1 MIKENANLKTR
12 RVENYPTVEDAQ
24 LLDLIV
30 ESIQDIK
37 GKKIVKIDLT
47 SLDDS
52 PTNYFIICEGDSSTQ
67 VNAIT
72 QNVSKKIKEVLKVSP
87 NHIEGMGDSKW
98 MLVDYF
104 DIVVHV
110 FYPPT
115 RKYYDLEDLWH
126 DGKITIYEDLN

>member
-1 MIKENANLKTR
+1 MIKESANLRTK
-12 RVENYPTVEDAQ
+12 RVETYPAVEDSV

-37 GKKIVKIDLT
+37 GKNIVKIDLT
-47 SLDDS
+47 ALDDS

-72 QNVSKKIKEVLKVSP
+72 QNVSRKIKSKLFVAP
-87 NHIEGMGDSKW
+87 NHIEGLDSKW

-104 DIVVHV
+104 DIVVHI

-115 RKYYDLEDLWH
+115 RKFYDLEDLWH
-126 DGKITIYEDLN
+126 DGKITVYEDLN

>member
-1 MIKENANLKTR
+1 LIKESANLKTK
-12 RVENYPTVEDAQ
+12 RVETYPAVEDSV

-37 GKKIVKIDLT
+37 GKNIVKIDLT
-47 SLDDS
+47 ALEDS

-72 QNVSKKIKEVLKVSP
+72 QNVSRKIKSQLLVAP
-87 NHIEGMGDSKW
+87 NHIEGLDSKW

-104 DIVVHV
+104 DIVVHI

-115 RKYYDLEDLWH
+115 RKFYDLEDLWH